1 MLEQQQYC
9 TFFLDKMLFG
19 IETRSVQEILRY
31 QEVTPVALAPKVI
44 AGLINLRGQIVTA
57 IDLRIR
63 FEFDVRNFSEHPTNV
78 IVTTEDGTVS
88 LLVDKISDVVEVGED
103 TFESVPDTLTGV
115 DRELI
120 TGVHK
125 LKERLLLIL
134 DLERAINPELIA
146 ASGHTSSNQ
155 PNA

>member
-1 MLEQQQYC
+1 MLETQQYC
-9 TFFLDKMLFG
+9 TFFLDEMLFG
-19 IETRSVQEILRY
+19 IEARSVQEILRY
-31 QEVTPVALAPKVI
+31 QEVTPVALAPKVV

-63 FEFDVRNFSEHPTNV
+63 FEFDAHTFSERPTNV
-78 IVTTEDGTVS
+78 IVTTEDGPVS
-88 LLVDKISDVVEVGED
+88 LLVDEISDVVEVGED
-103 TFESVPDTLTGV
+103 TFESVPDTLAGV

-134 DLERAINPELIA
+134 DLDRAINPELTA
-146 ASGHTSSNQ
+146 VGEPTSINQ
-155 PNA
+155 PIS